1 MINRALAAVLLLCL
15 QLRPDVARSVPHTR
29 APISVAP
36 TADSAPSARD
46 GQRDFDFEIGTW
58 AIHMRRRV
66 HPLSSDTTWVSPEGY
81 THIVQKV
88 WGGRASLAQLE
99 SDRPAPHFDGL
110 MLRLYNAQSHQWSIY
125 WGSAKSAALDAPLVG
140 EFTNGRGAFYNQDT
154 FEGRQVFVRVV
165 YSDITPTSFRTESSY
180 SADGGKTW
188 EPTLTQTFTR
198 LERSSK
204 PVAPEGDVGGDQGS
218 R

>member
-1 MINRALAAVLLLCL
+1 MNRALAAALFLSL
-15 QLRPDVARSVPHTR
+15 QLQPNAAESISIAR

-36 TADSAPSARD
+36 ATDSASSARD

-58 AIHMRRRV
+58 TIHMRRRV

-88 WGGRASLAQLE
+88 WDGRASLAQLAN
-99 SDRPAPHFDGL
+99 DRPTPHFDGL

-140 EFTNGRGAFYNQDT
+140 EFTNGRGVFYNQDT
-154 FEGRQVFVRVV
+154 FEGRQLFVRVV
-165 YSDITPTSFRTESSY
+165 YSDITATSFRTESSY
-180 SADGGKTW
+180 SVDGGKTW
-188 EPTLTQTFTR
+188 EPTLIQTFTR
-198 LERSSK
+198 VEFRSK
-204 PVAPEGDVGGDQGS
+204 PVVQHRG
-218 R
+218 